1 MALDLGDPRTISA
14 ALGEV
19 AAGTPWVELVVL
31 FGSAA
36 SGRLRPDSDVDVGF
50 LGRAATPED
59 EATLLAVFER
69 RVGRDVHLTDLRRA
83 SELLR
88 IEVVRTGIAAF
99 ERTGGGWTTFAA
111 ESMSRW
117 FEIEP
122 LVRMCA
128 DAVRRRALE
137 SGGANRG

>member
-1 MALDLGDPRTISA
+1 MVLDLTEPSAISA
-14 ALGEV
+14 SLGEV
-19 AAGTPWVELVVL
+19 AAATPWVALLVL

-36 SGRLRPDSDVDVGF
+36 SGRLRADSDVDVGF
-50 LGRAATPED
+50 LGRVPEV
-59 EATLLAVFER
+59 EAEADLLEALER
-69 RVGRDVHLTDLRRA
+69 RVGRDVHLTDLRLA

-88 IEVVRTGIAAF
+88 IEVVRTGIPAF

-117 FEIEP
+117 FDIEP

-128 DAVRRRALE
+128 EAVRRRAIE
-137 SGGANRG
+137 GGVHCG

>member
-1 MALDLGDPRTISA
+1 MVLDLGDPRAISA
-14 ALGEV
+14 SLGEV
-19 AAGTPWVELVVL
+19 AAATPWVDLLVI

-36 SGRLRPDSDVDVGF
+36 SGRLRAESDVDVGF
-50 LGRAATPED
+50 MGRAPATED
-59 EATLLAVFER
+59 EADLLEALER
-69 RVGRDVHLTDLRRA
+69 RVGRDVHLTDLRLA

-88 IEVVRTGIAAF
+88 IEVVRTGIPSF

-117 FEIEP
+117 FDIEP

-128 DAVRRRALE
+128 EAVRRKAIE
-137 SGGANRG
+137 GGAEHG